1 MKKANIPG
9 LKDIITEYGW
19 EIKNNKNN
27 NLNLTSYEEKI
38 FSLLEKEK
46 NLDELILGSSLKAS
60 EILSI
65 LMDLEIKH
73 AIVSIPGGKY
83 RRKN

>member
-1 MKKANIPG
+1 MKK
-9 LKDIITEYGW
+9 KY
-19 EIKNNKNN
+19 
-27 NLNLTSYEEKI
+27 
-38 FSLLEKEK
+38 FFLLEKEK
-46 NLDELILGSSLKAS
+46 NLDELILESSFKAG

>member
-1 MKKANIPG
+1 MQKYRLSASAV
-9 LKDIITEYGW
+9 LL
-19 EIKNNKNN
+19 EIKNNKNS
-27 NLNLTSYEEKI
+27 NLSLTSYEEKI
-38 FSLLEKEK
+38 FFLLEKEK
-46 NLDELILGSSLKAS
+46 NLDELILESSFKAG